1 MPIKQVIVMR
11 KDLNMRK
18 GKIAAQAGHA
28 CVAALIKAAS
38 VNNSYLNWNFK
49 EDKIECIG
57 KNNRYIDDWLNNNF
71 TKICVYVESEE
82 ELLKIKEQGDKLHL
96 ISAII
101 TDNGLTE
108 FHGQKTLTCLAFEP
122 LPSEIIDK
130 ITGNLKLY

>member
-1 MPIKQVIVMR
+1 MKIKQVIVMR

-18 GKIAAQAGHA
+18 GKIAAQASHA
-28 CVAALIKAAS
+28 CIAALIKAAS
-38 VNNSYLNWNFK
+38 VNNSSLNWNFK
-49 EDKIECIG
+49 EDKIECVG
-57 KNNRYIDDWLNNNF
+57 KNDRYISDWLNNSY
-71 TKICVYVESEE
+71 TKICVYVESEK

-96 ISAII
+96 VSAIV

-130 ITGNLKLY
+130 ITGNLNLY